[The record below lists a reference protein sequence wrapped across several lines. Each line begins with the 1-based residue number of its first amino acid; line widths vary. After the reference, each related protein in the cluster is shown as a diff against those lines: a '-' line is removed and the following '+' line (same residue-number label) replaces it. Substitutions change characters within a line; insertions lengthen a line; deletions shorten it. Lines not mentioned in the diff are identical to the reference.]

1 MKKTFIISVIA
12 LGFGMTILNANPE
25 INYENNT
32 SIQSV
37 KQLSPLCMAVVKGD
51 FDTVKKLVDW
61 GSDVNQKSIGMTPAM
76 YAARSNR
83 VKILKLLIT
92 HGAKLKVKSDFGY
105 TAKRY
110 AEMSNATDAML
121 LIEKVLEKKSKV

>member
-12 LGFGMTILNANPE
+12 LCFTMTIVSANSK

-32 SIQSV
+32 SIESV
-37 KQLSPLCMAVVKGD
+37 KKLSPLCMAVVKGD
-51 FDTVKKLVDW
+51 FDTVKKLVEW
-61 GSDVNQKSIGMTPAM
+61 GADVNEKSIGMTPAM

-92 HGAKLKVKSDFGY
+92 HGAKLKVKSDVGY

-110 AEMSNATDAML
+110 AELSNATDAML
-121 LIEKVLEKKSKV
+121 LIENILAKKAKV